1 MSVKAVE
8 SVLSRAMS
16 DKSFASLLF
25 SEAEQALVGFDL
37 TEEEIASLKAITHAN
52 FDLLSKLAPEKR
64 KSMGD
69 KWGLTGNHNETAL
82 KVQHN

>member
-8 SVLSRAMS
+8 SILSRAMS

-25 SEAEQALVGFDL
+25 SNAAQALNGFDL
-37 TEEEIASLKAITHAN
+37 TEEEAASLKTILHAD
-52 FDLLSKLAPEKR
+52 FDALSKLAPEER

-69 KWGLTGNHNETAL
+69 RWGLTGNHNETAL
-82 KVQHN
+82 KARH